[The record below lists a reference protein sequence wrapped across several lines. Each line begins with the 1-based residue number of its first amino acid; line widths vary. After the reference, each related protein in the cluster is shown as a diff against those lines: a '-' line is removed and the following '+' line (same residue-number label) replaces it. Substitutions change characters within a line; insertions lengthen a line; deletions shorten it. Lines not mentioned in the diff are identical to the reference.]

1 MILIE
6 RQSGLA
12 AEHVNRLEKGSTM
25 DKMGGVDSENAKM
38 VKFQAGDVILRE
50 GKNYDEMYKVV
61 SGSVEV
67 YIRYGE
73 RDEHLIGIYSKSKCF
88 GELNVLS
95 EQPSLYTVVAFDE
108 VLLMRITRDY
118 LEEFIQNNPRN
129 AIDIMK
135 NMVHTS
141 TVMQKN
147 ISLLLDD
154 LYDKNDTNKRRTEEI
169 RQKIMQYSVGGLH
182 YTP

>member
-1 MILIE
+1 M
-6 RQSGLA
+6 
-12 AEHVNRLEKGSTM
+12 
-25 DKMGGVDSENAKM
+25 
-38 VKFQAGDVILRE
+38 RE
-50 GKNYDEMYKVV
+50 GEYFDEMYKIV

-88 GELNVLS
+88 GEMNVLS
-95 EQPSLYTVVAFDE
+95 DQAALYTVIAFDE
-108 VLLMRITRDY
+108 VLLMRITKEY
-118 LEEFIQNNPRN
+118 LEEFIRNNPRN

-135 NMVHTS
+135 NMVHTT

-147 ISLLLDD
+147 IGLLLDD
-154 LYDKNDTNKRRTEEI
+154 LYDKNGTNKRRTEEI
-169 RQKIMQYSVGGLH
+169 RQKIMQYSAGGLH

>member
-1 MILIE
+1 
-6 RQSGLA
+6 
-12 AEHVNRLEKGSTM
+12 M
-25 DKMGGVDSENAKM
+25 DKTESMDMEQAKM
-38 VKFQAGDVILRE
+38 RKFRAGDIIMRE
-50 GKNYDEMYKVV
+50 GETYDEMYKVV

-73 RDEHLIGIYSKSKCF
+73 KDEHLIGIYSKSKCF

-95 EQPSLYTVVAFDE
+95 DQAAIYTVVAFDE
-108 VLLMRITRDY
+108 VLLMRITKEY
-118 LEEFIQNNPRN
+118 LEEFIRNNPRN

-135 NMVHTS
+135 NMVHTT

-154 LYDKNDTNKRRTEEI
+154 LYDKNDSNKRRTEEI
-169 RQKIMQYSVGGLH
+169 RQKIMQYSVSGLH
-182 YTP
+182 FIP

>member
-1 MILIE
+1 
-6 RQSGLA
+6 
-12 AEHVNRLEKGSTM
+12 M
-25 DKMGGVDSENAKM
+25 DKTESMNMEQAKLR
-38 VKFQAGDVILRE
+38 KFQTGDIIMRE
-50 GKNYDEMYKVV
+50 GEIYDEMYKVV

-95 EQPSLYTVVAFDE
+95 DQAAIYTVVAFDE
-108 VLLMRITRDY
+108 VLLMRITKEY
-118 LEEFIQNNPRN
+118 LEEFIRNNPRN
-129 AIDIMK
+129 AIEIMK
-135 NMVHTS
+135 NMVHTT

-154 LYDKNDTNKRRTEEI
+154 LYDKNDSNRRRTEEI
-169 RQKIMQYSVGGLH
+169 RQKIMQYSVSGLH
-182 YTP
+182 FTP

>member
-1 MILIE
+1 MKKE
-6 RQSGLA
+6 
-12 AEHVNRLEKGSTM
+12 GSI
-25 DKMGGVDSENAKM
+25 DVENAKM
-38 VKFQAGDVILRE
+38 QRFQAGDMILRE
-50 GKNYDEMYKVV
+50 GETYDEMYKIV

-95 EQPSLYTVVAFDE
+95 EQASIYTVVAFDE

-118 LEEFIQNNPRN
+118 LEEFIRNNPKN

-169 RQKIMQYSVGGLH
+169 RNKIMQYSVGGLH